1 MKSRRFIDAVN
12 AYIAAQKRLGFA
24 LRTEST
30 QLRDFACYA
39 DSVDHRGPLTTTLA
53 VAWASRPGKR
63 LRRFPERRLQV
74 LRPFARYLAAIDDAN
89 EVPPR
94 DLLGRARH
102 RPIHHIYTESQVL
115 ALLREATRLRPG
127 SLKSLTLTTLFGL
140 LAATGLRISEAL
152 KLRCEDVDLK
162 RCILV
167 LRETKFRKSRV
178 VPFHVTTAAALGRYA
193 VMRDKSFP
201 PVRSTTFFVADGG
214 GALPYST
221 VGNTFGRMRRALGW
235 DELMPRPRIHD
246 LRHTFACRR
255 LQAWYA
261 DGVDVDA
268 KIASLATYLG
278 HVHFTDTYWYLT
290 GTPELLAL
298 AANRFEANAIQSG
311 TAGGEP

>member
-1 MKSRRFIDAVN
+1 VKSRRFTEAVD
-12 AYIAAQKRLGFA
+12 AYIAARRRLGFA
-24 LRTEST
+24 LRTDGT
-30 QLRDFACYA
+30 QLRDFARYA
-39 DSVDHRGPLTTTLA
+39 DGIEHRGPLTTSLA
-53 VAWASRPGKR
+53 VSWATLPGKR
-63 LRRFPERRLQV
+63 LRRYPERRLQV
-74 LRPFARYLAAIDDAN
+74 LRPFARYLAAIDAAN

-102 RPIHHIYTESQVL
+102 RPVHHIYTESQLL
-115 ALLREATRLRPG
+115 ALFREAARLRRG
-127 SLKSLTLTTLFGL
+127 GLKSLTYTTLFGL

-152 KLRCEDVDLK
+152 KLRCEDVDLN
-162 RCILV
+162 RCVLV

-178 VPFHVTTAAALGRYA
+178 VPFHATTAAALRRYA
-193 VMRDKSFP
+193 TMRDKSFL
-201 PVRSTTFFVADGG
+201 PVGAITFFVADGG

-221 VGNTFGRMRRALGW
+221 VCHTFARMRRALGW
-235 DELMPRPRIHD
+235 DEFRPRPRIHD

-298 AANRFEANAIQSG
+298 AANRFESSAIQSG